1 VKDLLE
7 RVLKQL
13 PGYLPDLASLV
24 TGPKTAILRWIG
36 DATGDLTRPLI
47 FVAISVAIGFLL
59 QLPQLGKEA
68 DFATLVASM
77 AVFKVL
83 VFMLFAAIIHLLF
96 RVAGGRASF
105 AATFSAYLYI
115 VSPLYL
121 VLVIL
126 ETATLGVLRAYDPV
140 LGVAARLDP
149 NYLFADAVRM
159 RTFETTAPGLA
170 LAYYLL
176 NFAVLFVGLGWFI
189 TCWGAFRQ
197 LHAVARWRS
206 ALVGFATLAAA
217 FIFAFSIMKYLLLG
231 MFSMAIPPLR

>member
-1 VKDLLE
+1 MNDLLE

-13 PGYLPDLASLV
+13 PSYLPDLASLV
-24 TGPKTAILRWIG
+24 TGPKTAIVRWVG
-36 DATGDLTRPLI
+36 EAAGDLQRPLM
-47 FVAISVAIGFLL
+47 FVAVSVAIGFLL

-83 VFMLFAAIIHLLF
+83 ALVLFAAIIHLLF
-96 RVAGGRASF
+96 RVVGGQASF

-126 ETATLGVLRAYDPV
+126 ETATIGVLRAYDPAV
-140 LGVAARLDP
+140 GAAARLDP
-149 NYLFADAVRM
+149 NYLFAETERM
-159 RTFETTAPGLA
+159 RAFTTAAPGLA
-170 LAYYLL
+170 LAYYVL
-176 NFAVLFVGLGWFI
+176 NFAVLIVCIGWFSA
-189 TCWGAFRQ
+189 CWGALRQ

-206 ALVGFATLAAA
+206 ALAGLATLPAAI
-217 FIFAFSIMKYLLLG
+217 IFFSSLKYILIG
-231 MFSMAIPPLR
+231 MFSTATPPLH